1 MKKILLIISIFIIV
15 PVLFL
20 TGCGNNEESDQTK
33 YKSIEYYDKG
43 YGFKTTFKYDATNNF
58 KDVEYDDES
67 GKARELEFSNEELG
81 IDFNMYYTDSGKT
94 LADDVKKSR
103 SDKKYYKEFKFN
115 GHNAYCYSDYD
126 DQLYLIINLKED
138 KNKVQYSLF
147 VSLEADNTDTV
158 VYDVFTQQI
167 LQDFFNSIEFEE
179 V

>member
-20 TGCGNNEESDQTK
+20 TGCGNNEKEKTE
-33 YKSIEYYDKG
+33 YKTIEYYDKG

-81 IDFNMYYTDSGKT
+81 IDFNMYYTDLGKN
-94 LADDVKKSR
+94 LAEDAKKSR
-103 SDKKYYKEFKFN
+103 ADKKYYKEYKFN
-115 GHNAYCYSDYD
+115 GHDAYCYSDYD

-138 KNKVQYSLF
+138 KNHVYYNLF

-158 VYDVFTQQI
+158 VFDVFTQQV